1 MSSHPLQRAI
11 SEANLTAE
19 EVAERVEVDAR
30 TVARWMSGRLP
41 SARNRVAIC
50 RLLGATA
57 ADLWPDL
64 TPEPDDSSNDS
75 DFVRLYAVRG
85 DVPQASWRE
94 LLDRSR
100 SNVDILVY
108 DALFLAEGDADL
120 VKRMVDR
127 AADGVQLRLLF
138 GTSAALAVRLRGTE
152 EGIGDN
158 ILGRMELA
166 LRHLRDAFD
175 VPGIKMRTH
184 DTTLYNSIFR
194 FDDEMLVGLHA
205 FAAIDVQS
213 PVLHLK
219 RSEGG
224 RLFDYY
230 LASFEHVW
238 LMGEPAQ
245 RLRPR

>member
-1 MSSHPLQRAI
+1 VSSHPFQRAI
-11 SEANLTAE
+11 SEANMTAE

-30 TVARWMSGRLP
+30 TVARWMSGRVP
-41 SARNRVAIC
+41 TARNRVALC

-64 TPEPDDSSNDS
+64 APQLGDSSNDP
-75 DFVRLYAVRG
+75 DFVRLYTVRG
-85 DVPQASWRE
+85 DVPQALWRE

-108 DALFLAEGDADL
+108 DALFLAEGDSEL
-120 VKRMVDR
+120 VRRMLNR
-127 AADGVQLRLLF
+127 AADGVCLRLVF
-138 GTSAALAVRLRGTE
+138 GTPASLAVRLRGTE

-175 VPGIKMRTH
+175 VPGIQVRTH

-194 FDDEMLVGLHA
+194 FDDVMLVGMHA
-205 FAAIDVQS
+205 FGAIDVQS

-219 RSEGG
+219 RAEGG

-238 LMGEPAQ
+238 LYGEPAP
-245 RLRPR
+245 RPRQR